1 MSMRRDTEFRWQGTS
16 RSRSKLTMSLLLGGV
31 GLATGYTFVHVGQG
45 DDSSPASTLETARTP
60 DSPLMKHAIDEP
72 SAVASAAPLPVQL
85 LNPHSA
91 SALAEPA
98 INESSAVATAAPPSA
113 RLLNPAAQASV
124 EQEQPSVEREQQAS
138 TKSVTKGRPPT
149 NYTTLRQALLKN
161 IR

>member
-31 GLATGYTFVHVGQG
+31 GLATGYMFVHAGHQQG
-45 DDSSPASTLETARTP
+45 TGESSPASTLETARTP
-60 DSPLMKHAIDEP
+60 LSPLMNPTIDEP

-91 SALAEPA
+91 SALAEAA
-98 INESSAVATAAPPSA
+98 INEPSAVATAAPPSA
-113 RLLNPAAQASV
+113 RLLTPPARD
-124 EQEQPSVEREQQAS
+124 SVERGRPKS
-138 TKSVTKGRPPT
+138 PITKSRASSS
-149 NYTTLRQALLKN
+149 YATLRQALLRK

>member
-31 GLATGYTFVHVGQG
+31 GLATGYMFVHAGHQQG
-45 DDSSPASTLETARTP
+45 TGDSSPASTLETARTP
-60 DSPLMKHAIDEP
+60 LSPLMNPTIDEP

-91 SALAEPA
+91 SALAEAA
-98 INESSAVATAAPPSA
+98 INEPGDVATAAPPSA
-113 RLLNPAAQASV
+113 RPLTPPAQASA
-124 EQEQPSVEREQQAS
+124 EPERKS
-138 TKSVTKGRPPT
+138 PITKSRASSS
-149 NYTTLRQALLKN
+149 YATLRQALLKK